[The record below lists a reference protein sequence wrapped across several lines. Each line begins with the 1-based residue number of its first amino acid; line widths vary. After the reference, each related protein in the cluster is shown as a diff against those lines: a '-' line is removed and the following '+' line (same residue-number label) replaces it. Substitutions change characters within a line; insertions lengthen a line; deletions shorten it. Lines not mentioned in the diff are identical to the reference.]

1 VAVKSILYVS
11 VNDGEFQRFS
21 ALFFFQQYQKQLNA
35 TPLAWQCP
43 L

>member
-1 VAVKSILYVS
+1 VTVKSIIDIT

-21 ALFFFQQYQKQLNA
+21 ALFQQYQKQLNA